1 MNATARSRIKGVSQP
16 VLGVAKVSI
25 FELRLQELEF
35 GVVSV
40 LDASAPKKLAY
51 SVAMLS
57 ENVT

>member
-1 MNATARSRIKGVSQP
+1 M
-16 VLGVAKVSI
+16 AKVSI